1 MIDLRVTDTK
11 SPTSAATES
20 AASQPDDAGRGGGGA
35 ITASELIKTYHTG
48 ARDVPALRGL
58 DLAIPDAGFFAIMGP
73 SGSGKSTLLH
83 LLAGLDRPD
92 SGSIEV
98 AGVRVDQLD
107 ERQLTEY
114 RRRSIGIIFQRFNL
128 LANLTALENVT
139 LAPMLDG
146 IPAAT
151 RRARGLELLSMFGLA
166 DRADHRPDA
175 MSGGEQQRVA
185 IARALYF
192 EPRVLFADEPT
203 GALDSRTSEQMWTS
217 LSEIAQERKMTV
229 VMVTH
234 EPMAAA
240 HCECVFLLRDGV
252 IVESFD
258 PEGMDA
264 GELALRAQHTV
275 G

>member
-1 MIDLRVTDTK
+1 M
-11 SPTSAATES
+11 
-20 AASQPDDAGRGGGGA
+20 RGL
-35 ITASELIKTYHTG
+35 SL
-48 ARDVPALRGL
+48 DVPAS
-58 DLAIPDAGFFAIMGP
+58 GFFAIMGP

-83 LLAGLDRPD
+83 LLAGLDVPD
-92 SGSIEV
+92 RGTIEV
-98 AGVRVDQLD
+98 AGIRVDQLD

-114 RRRSIGIIFQRFNL
+114 RRKKIGIVFQRFNL

-146 IPAAT
+146 INTDT
-151 RRARGLELLSMFGLA
+151 RRARGMELLDIFGLA
-166 DRADHRPDA
+166 ERADHRPDA

-192 EPRVLFADEPT
+192 EPTVLFADEPT
-203 GALDSRTSEQMWTS
+203 GSLDSRTSEQMWKS
-217 LSEIAQERKMTV
+217 LGQIARERSMTV

-240 HCECVFLLRDGV
+240 HCQCVFLLRDGV

-258 PEGMDA
+258 PEGMNA